1 MYPFAPFPT
10 AAFWLS
16 GALLMITG
24 VAAGLT
30 FADDGILTGP
40 AVMNGSARGTALVLL
55 VLTTPVTAAAMVL
68 AARGSVRAI
77 VIWLGALASVLYNAQ
92 MLLYGTPFNQL
103 FLLYVAMLGLS
114 VWSIILLLRHRAV
127 TQLAARI
134 DDGMP
139 VRAIAGYTML
149 IAVLNALIWLRTII
163 PALFSDT
170 PASFLQGMGLTTSP
184 TFVQDLAWWL
194 PLMIVG
200 SVWLWRRRP
209 WGYLIAGS
217 LLTTWVLE
225 GASVAADQWLGH
237 QADPASPEASAAM
250 VPAFAVLAVLTLVA
264 LFVFL
269 RHVSRVPVGPANRV
283 LQRG

>member
-1 MYPFAPFPT
+1 
-10 AAFWLS
+10 
-16 GALLMITG
+16 
-24 VAAGLT
+24 
-30 FADDGILTGP
+30 
-40 AVMNGSARGTALVLL
+40 VMNGSARGTALVLL
-55 VLTTPVTAAAMVL
+55 VLTSPVMAAAMLL

-77 VIWLGALASVLYNAQ
+77 VVWLGALASVLYNAQ

-103 FLLYVAMLGLS
+103 FLFYVAMLGLS
-114 VWSIILLLRHRAV
+114 AWSIILLLRHRAV

-139 VRAIAGYTML
+139 VRSIATYAMI
-149 IAVLNALIWLRTII
+149 IAVLNTLIWLRTII
-163 PALFSDT
+163 PAMFADAPS
-170 PASFLQGMGLTTSP
+170 SFLQGMGLTTSP

-217 LLTTWVLE
+217 LLVTWVLE
-225 GASVAADQWLGH
+225 GASVAADQWFGH
-237 QADPASPEASAAM
+237 QADPASPEASLAM
-250 VPAFAVLAVLTLVA
+250 VPAFGVLAVLSLVA
-264 LFVFL
+264 LFFFL
-269 RHVSRVPVGPANRV
+269 RHVSRVPVGPADRA